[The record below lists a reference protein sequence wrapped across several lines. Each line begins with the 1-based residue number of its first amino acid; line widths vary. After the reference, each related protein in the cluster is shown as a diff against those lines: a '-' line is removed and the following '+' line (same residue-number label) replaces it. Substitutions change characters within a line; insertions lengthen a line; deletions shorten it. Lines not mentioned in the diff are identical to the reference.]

1 MKTNKF
7 EELIESA
14 AEYAPDTAAAELGF
28 ETRLMARIRELRDNG
43 NGSLFEVVASW
54 SWRSAFGLTPVVLAA
69 LVFFFVAHG
78 ASLSLPAGTQEF
90 VGYLAGWLPSD
101 LF

>member
-1 MKTNKF
+1 MKTTEFDK
-7 EELIESA
+7 LIESA
-14 AEYAPDTAAAELGF
+14 AAFEPNTAAAELGF
-28 ETRLMARIRELRDNG
+28 ETRLMARIRELRENG
-43 NGSLFEVVASW
+43 GGSLFEVVATW
-54 SWRSAFGLTPVVLAA
+54 SWRSVFGLTPVVLGA

-90 VGYLAGWLPSD
+90 VGYLAGWLPSE